1 MFLKVR
7 ADENHT
13 EKEKIHS
20 FHDAGTRALNRASHT
35 GGAPK
40 NVG

>member
-7 ADENHT
+7 ADENCT
-13 EKEKIHS
+13 EKEKIHGS
-20 FHDAGTRALNRASHT
+20 RDVGTRALNKASHT

-40 NVG
+40 NIG